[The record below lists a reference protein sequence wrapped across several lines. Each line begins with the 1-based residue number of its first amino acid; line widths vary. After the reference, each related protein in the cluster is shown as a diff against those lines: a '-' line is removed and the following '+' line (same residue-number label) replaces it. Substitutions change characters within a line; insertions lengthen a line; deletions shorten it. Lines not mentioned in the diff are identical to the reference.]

1 MKAQKVTIRDVA
13 EAAGVSQATVSLV
26 YNEKGKIAAE
36 TRRKVLEAGEGLGY
50 RPGWIS
56 KVFRSGRTHVIGVA
70 VRHSESPIW
79 EQTYLPYYRGII
91 AGAALEALRHGYSI
105 AAVRAGG
112 SGQLD
117 EPIPFDGLI
126 VVDPSPADPIIRRA
140 LEQGRAVVADG
151 GYADATPGAR
161 LRSVRPALEQGIP
174 TALDALARQ
183 GSSRPAFFRGEV
195 DDEYTTNSQQAYEDW
210 CIRQCIE
217 PNVYLLVNGHSPI
230 EGARELIG
238 GTRGAVDGVHCLNAT
253 YSNAV
258 TEAAAELGLSVPD
271 DLAVS
276 IVGEADAATDPRLVY
291 LNLDPI
297 EVGEQCARTLIS
309 LLDGEEP
316 ADVVLPMEVTVP
328 GA

>member
-1 MKAQKVTIRDVA
+1 MKARKVTIRDVA
-13 EAAGVSQATVSLV
+13 EAAGVSTATVSLV
-26 YNEKGKIAAE
+26 YNEKGKIGAE

-70 VRHSESPIW
+70 VRHGESPIW

-105 AAVRAGG
+105 AAIRADE

-151 GYADATPGAR
+151 GYDDATPGVR
-161 LRSVRPALEQGIP
+161 LRSVRPALEEGIP
-174 TALDALARQ
+174 TALDVLARQ
-183 GSSRPAFFRGEV
+183 GSTRPAFFRGEA
-195 DDEYTTNSQQAYEDW
+195 DDEYTTSSQQAYENW
-210 CIRQCIE
+210 CMHRSIE
-217 PNVYLLVNGHSPI
+217 PNVYVLANGRSPI

-238 GTRGAVDGVHCLNAT
+238 GDRGAVDGVHCLNAT
-253 YSNAV
+253 YSSAI
-258 TEAAAELGLSVPD
+258 TEAAAEAGLGVPD

-276 IVGEADAATDPRLVY
+276 VVGEADAATDPRIVY
-291 LNLDPI
+291 LDLDPI
-297 EVGEQCARTLIS
+297 EVGAQCARTLIR
-309 LLDGEEP
+309 LLEGEEP
-316 ADVVLPMEVTVP
+316 VDVVLPMKLTVP